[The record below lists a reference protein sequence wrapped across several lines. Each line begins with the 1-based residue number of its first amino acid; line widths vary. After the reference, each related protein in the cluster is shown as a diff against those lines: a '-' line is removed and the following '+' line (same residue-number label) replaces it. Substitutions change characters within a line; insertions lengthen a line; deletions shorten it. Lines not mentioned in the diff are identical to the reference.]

1 MSVYELILK
10 RRTIRKFEQKPVE
23 PEKIIKMVNA
33 ARLAPSGAN
42 LQPLKFIAVTS
53 SEICDRVFPLTKY
66 AGYLKDGAPKDGEK
80 PMAYI
85 VVLVDENIRKDGAGE
100 DAGAAIENM
109 ILTGLEDGISA
120 CWVANVNR
128 QELKKIL
135 EIDEHLEVN
144 SVIALGYP
152 MQQSEEAAFK
162 GDVKY
167 YLDEEARLH
176 VPKRSMEEIFKMI

>member
-10 RRTIRKFEQKPVE
+10 RRTIRKFENKPVE
-23 PEKIIKMVNA
+23 KEKLMKMINA

-42 LQPLKFIAVTS
+42 LQPLKFIAVVTPQL
-53 SEICDRVFPLTKY
+53 CDKVFSLTKY
-66 AGYLKDGAPKDGEK
+66 GGYLKDGTPKDGEK

-85 VVLVDENIRKDGAGE
+85 VVLIDENIRKGGAGE
-100 DAGAAIENM
+100 DAGAAIENL
-109 ILTGLEDGISA
+109 ILTALEEGIAA

-128 QELKKIL
+128 EELRKVLDIKEGLAI
-135 EIDEHLEVN
+135 N

-152 MQQSEEAAFK
+152 AQESEEAPFE

-167 YLDEEARLH
+167 YLDDEGKLH
-176 VPKRSMEEIFKMI
+176 VPKRSMEEILKIK

>member
-1 MSVYELILK
+1 MSVYEIILK

-23 PEKIIKMVNA
+23 KEKIIKMVNA

-53 SEICDRVFPLTKY
+53 PEMCDKVFPLTRY
-66 AGYLKDGAPKDGEK
+66 GGYLKDGNPKDGEK

-85 VVLVDENIRKDGAGE
+85 IVLVDENIRKDGAGE

-109 ILTGLEDGISA
+109 ILTGLEEGIAS
-120 CWVANVNR
+120 CWVGNVSR
-128 QELKKIL
+128 EELKKAL
-135 EIDEHLEVN
+135 EIENHLAVN

-152 MQQSEEAAFK
+152 GQESEETSFD
-162 GDVKY
+162 GNVKY
-167 YLDEEARLH
+167 YLDDDGKLH
-176 VPKRSMEEIFKMI
+176 VPKRSMDEIFKMI